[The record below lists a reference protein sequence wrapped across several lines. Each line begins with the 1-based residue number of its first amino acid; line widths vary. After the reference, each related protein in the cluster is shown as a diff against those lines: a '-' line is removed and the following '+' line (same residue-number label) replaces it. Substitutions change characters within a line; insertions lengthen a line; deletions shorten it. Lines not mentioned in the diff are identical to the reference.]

1 MVLDKIFSKLR
12 MLFYQSCV
20 NRTKTVH
27 GTFRGFL
34 FLLLLLFFFKSHLL
48 YGICVKIF
56 IMNRYILK
64 SYKTTKNAIDRAGT
78 AVVSTIP
85 SNEFFMI
92 LGILG
97 NSPEQ

>member
-1 MVLDKIFSKLR
+1 M
-12 MLFYQSCV
+12 
-20 NRTKTVH
+20 
-27 GTFRGFL
+27 
-34 FLLLLLFFFKSHLL
+34 

-97 NSPEQ
+97 YSREQ